1 MEWLKNN
8 HPVVI
13 TAAAFCLGFV
23 ILLYASF
30 TQFVSYDAYWHL
42 KMGQDLLSN
51 GLSPSVDHYSFTFA
65 DQPVATLP
73 YLFQVALAVFVS
85 GFGLSEGF
93 QLIKIFS
100 FSLFLLVVYLF
111 YKKIKAP
118 WPIILITLPYI
129 FLFLLHRFFHVR
141 PEIFDSIL
149 VVIALIL
156 YVKARESFSHRNMI
170 YIALLQL
177 FWVNYHVAILG
188 YVIFFG
194 LFLDKAVEMLGK
206 QPGDI
211 TWRRWASWG
220 TVLFLIG
227 FIKPDFYHPLFSVLN
242 FSKEWAITS
251 EHGLT
256 HELMPNS
263 SLFTLFWLISAYLVI
278 SMIVRREYGLALVAG
293 IFAFKSWQM
302 LSLVTVSG
310 IVVVS
315 LLALSLSKVDWPEF
329 FKKVKPGIRFLITTV
344 GCLMAVSGFI
354 LSAVEADKVHQ
365 KSNIDDFPH
374 SITSYLREKYPEGGN
389 IFNRMRDGGYLLYH
403 LSPGF
408 KVYIDGRTNVLYPL
422 DFVTRFSQL
431 YTFQY
436 GQQIIDEI
444 DRYNIEFAIFPIEMG
459 KLPVANKM
467 HPLSVEYVDK
477 EFILMS
483 SRENNFP
490 LSSRILYFPM
500 CWQESYQS
508 ALVAEFIKA
517 KKILPADSVLV
528 PLLSSLNELD
538 DSASPAAFFNSVD
551 TEQLSSRYHQR
562 LLGYVALEL
571 NFDKYAFDF
580 FQSITKKETF
590 DLLMMA
596 YAALNDQ
603 NYDDA
608 EKLLLFASSES
619 WSILR
624 DRDLNN
630 DEQAVVSSLFETLKK
645 HRPLTSEGEM
655 LLEKMK
661 NALLQQFPTLQLP
674 LSNLVPQASCNA
686 MFSGLPL

>member
-8 HPVVI
+8 HPRLI
-13 TAAAFCLGFV
+13 TAAVFSLGFV

-42 KMGQDLLSN
+42 KMGQDLLSS
-51 GLSPSVDHYSFTFA
+51 GLSPRVDHYSFTFA
-65 DQPVATLP
+65 DQPIATLS
-73 YLFQVALAVFVS
+73 YLFQVVLAVFVS
-85 GFGLSEGF
+85 GFGLSEGL

-100 FSLFLLVVYLF
+100 FSVLLLVVYLF

-118 WPIILITLPYI
+118 WPVIFITLPYI
-129 FLFLLHRFFHVR
+129 FLFLLYRFIHVR

-149 VVIALIL
+149 IVTALIL
-156 YVKARESFSHRNMI
+156 YIKAKESFSHRNLI

-256 HELMPNS
+256 HELIPNS

-278 SMIVRREYGLALVAG
+278 SMIVQREYGLALVAG

-302 LSLVTVSG
+302 LSLVTLSG
-310 IVVVS
+310 IVVIA
-315 LLALSLSKVDWPEF
+315 LLAFSLSKVDWLDF
-329 FKKVKPGIRFLITTV
+329 FKKVKPRIRFLVTTV
-344 GCLMAVSGFI
+344 GCLMAISGFV
-354 LSAVEADKVHQ
+354 LATVEADKVNR
-365 KSNIDDFPH
+365 KTNANDRPH
-374 SITSYLREKYPEGGN
+374 SIASYLREKYPEGGN
-389 IFNRMRDGGYLLYH
+389 IFNRMRDGGFLLYQ
-403 LSPGF
+403 LPPGF
-408 KVYIDGRTNVLYPL
+408 KVYIDGRTNVLYPI
-422 DFVTRFSQL
+422 DFVTRYADL
-431 YTFQY
+431 YALQF
-436 GQQIIDEI
+436 GQQIVDEI
-444 DRYNIEFAIFPIEMG
+444 DRYNIEFAILPIEMAM
-459 KLPVANKM
+459 LPVANKM

-477 EFILMS
+477 EFVLMS

-490 LSSRILYFPM
+490 LSSRTLYFPM

-517 KKILPADSVLV
+517 KEILPADSVLV
-528 PLLSSLNELD
+528 PLLNSLNELNE
-538 DSASPAAFFNSVD
+538 STSPAFFFNSVD
-551 TEQLSSRYHQR
+551 TELLSSRYHQR

-571 NFDKYAFDF
+571 NFDKHAFDF
-580 FQSITKKETF
+580 FQSITNKETY

-596 YAALNDQ
+596 YAALNYQ

-608 EKLLLFASSES
+608 EKLVIIASSES
-619 WSILR
+619 WSILT
-624 DRDLNN
+624 DKELNY
-630 DEQAVVSSLFETLKK
+630 DEQAIASSLFEILKK
-645 HRPLTSEGEM
+645 HRPLTSDGEM
-655 LLEKMK
+655 QLVKMK
-661 NALLQQFPTLQLP
+661 GRQEL
-674 LSNLVPQASCNA
+674 
-686 MFSGLPL
+686 M

>member
-1 MEWLKNN
+1 
-8 HPVVI
+8 
-13 TAAAFCLGFV
+13 
-23 ILLYASF
+23 
-30 TQFVSYDAYWHL
+30 
-42 KMGQDLLSN
+42 
-51 GLSPSVDHYSFTFA
+51 
-65 DQPVATLP
+65 
-73 YLFQVALAVFVS
+73 
-85 GFGLSEGF
+85 
-93 QLIKIFS
+93 
-100 FSLFLLVVYLF
+100 
-111 YKKIKAP
+111 
-118 WPIILITLPYI
+118 
-129 FLFLLHRFFHVR
+129 
-141 PEIFDSIL
+141 
-149 VVIALIL
+149 
-156 YVKARESFSHRNMI
+156 
-170 YIALLQL
+170 
-177 FWVNYHVAILG
+177 
-188 YVIFFG
+188 
-194 LFLDKAVEMLGK
+194 
-206 QPGDI
+206 
-211 TWRRWASWG
+211 
-220 TVLFLIG
+220 
-227 FIKPDFYHPLFSVLN
+227 
-242 FSKEWAITS
+242 
-251 EHGLT
+251 
-256 HELMPNS
+256 
-263 SLFTLFWLISAYLVI
+263 
-278 SMIVRREYGLALVAG
+278 
-293 IFAFKSWQM
+293 
-302 LSLVTVSG
+302 
-310 IVVVS
+310 
-315 LLALSLSKVDWPEF
+315 
-329 FKKVKPGIRFLITTV
+329 
-344 GCLMAVSGFI
+344 
-354 LSAVEADKVHQ
+354 VEADKVHQ

-389 IFNRMRDGGYLLYH
+389 IFNRMRDGGYLLYQ
-403 LSPGF
+403 LPPGF
-408 KVYIDGRTNVLYPL
+408 KVYIDGRTNVLYPI

-436 GQQIIDEI
+436 GQQVVDEI

-562 LLGYVALEL
+562 LLGYVALEF
-571 NFDKYAFDF
+571 NFYKYAFDF

>member
-8 HPVVI
+8 HPMVI

-42 KMGQDLLSN
+42 KMGQDLLSS
-51 GLSPSVDHYSFTFA
+51 GLSPRVDHYSFTFP
-65 DQPVATLP
+65 DQPIANLP
-73 YLFQVALAVFVS
+73 YLFQVVLAVFVS
-85 GFGLSEGF
+85 VFGLSEGF
-93 QLIKIFS
+93 QLIKVFS
-100 FSLFLLVVYLF
+100 FSLFLLAVYLF

-118 WPIILITLPYI
+118 WPVIFITLPYI
-129 FLFLLHRFFHVR
+129 FLFLLYRFFHVR
-141 PEIFDSIL
+141 PEILDSIL
-149 VVIALIL
+149 VVTSLIL
-156 YVKARESFSHRNMI
+156 YVKARESFSHRNLI
-170 YIALLQL
+170 YIAVLQL

-206 QPGDI
+206 QNSDI
-211 TWRRWASWG
+211 TWRRWVSWG
-220 TVLFLIG
+220 SVLFLIG
-227 FIKPDFYHPLFSVLN
+227 FINPDFYHPLFAVLN
-242 FSKEWAITS
+242 FSSEWAITN

-256 HELMPNS
+256 HELIPNS
-263 SLFTLFWLISAYLVI
+263 SLFTLFWLISAYLVG
-278 SMIVRREYGLALVAG
+278 SMIVQREYGLALVAG

-310 IVVVS
+310 IVVVT
-315 LLALSLSKVDWPEF
+315 LLALSLSKVDWSDF
-329 FKKVKPGIRFLITTV
+329 FKKVKPGIRFLVMTV
-344 GCLMAVSGFI
+344 GCLMAISGFV
-354 LSAVEADKVHQ
+354 LSAVEADKVNQ
-365 KSNIDDFPH
+365 KTNAGDLPH
-374 SITSYLREKYPEGGN
+374 SIASYLREKYPEGGN
-389 IFNRMRDGGYLLYH
+389 ILNRMRDGGFLLYQ
-403 LSPGF
+403 LPPGF
-408 KVYIDGRTNVLYPL
+408 KVYIDGRTNVLYPI
-422 DFVTRFSQL
+422 DFVTRFADL
-431 YTFQY
+431 YASQY
-436 GQQIIDEI
+436 GQQIVDEI
-444 DRYNIEFAIFPIEMG
+444 DRYNIEFAILPIEMG

-477 EFILMS
+477 GFILMS

-528 PLLSSLNELD
+528 PLLGSLNELN
-538 DSASPAAFFNSVD
+538 DSASPAFFFNSVD

-562 LLGYVALEL
+562 LLGYVALEH
-571 NFDKYAFDF
+571 NFDKHAFDF
-580 FQSITKKETF
+580 FQSIIKKETF

-596 YAALNDQ
+596 YAALNYQ

-624 DRDLNN
+624 DRKLNN
-630 DEQAVVSSLFETLKK
+630 DEQVIASSLLETLKQ
-645 HRPLTSEGEM
+645 HRPLTSDGEM
-655 LLEKMK
+655 QLAKMK
-661 NALLQQFPTLQLP
+661 NALLQQFPNLQLP
-674 LSNLVPQASCNA
+674 LSNVIPEASCNA
-686 MFSGLPL
+686 IFSGLPL